1 LKIFRAGSYLN
12 SEIQGLEIDIQVSVM
27 GSHPLAAMSFA
38 LITPPFA
45 ITVDRFLSNKSLKPA
60 IFAPLRLR
68 VRITDMLIFTRIPH
82 NSSVIAIV
90 TSAKSST
97 CTHSLTRYMWQ
108 CVSPHSNIALANA
121 SQSHPVANRRPHPL
135 KSAAIQIMERIS
147 TRQGS

>member
-1 LKIFRAGSYLN
+1 MKIFRAGSYLN

-97 CTHSLTRYMWQ
+97 CTHSLTRYVWQ
-108 CVSPHSNIALANA
+108 CVSPLRTQGITTSCKTVAL
-121 SQSHPVANRRPHPL
+121 SKISTV
-135 KSAAIQIMERIS
+135 IQIMERVS